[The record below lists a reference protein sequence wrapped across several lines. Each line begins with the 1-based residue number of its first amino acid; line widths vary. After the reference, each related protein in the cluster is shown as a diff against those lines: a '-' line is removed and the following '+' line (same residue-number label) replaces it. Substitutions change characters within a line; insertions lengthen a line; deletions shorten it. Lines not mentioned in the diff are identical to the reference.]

1 MIFDLFSKVLLLMAK
16 ISAMTRN
23 LECAERHRSRLFM
36 DIVGLEEKMKVI
48 DLMDKIGTKKDTD
61 VRVYRSYTEINMD
74 IVY

>member
-1 MIFDLFSKVLLLMAK
+1 MAK